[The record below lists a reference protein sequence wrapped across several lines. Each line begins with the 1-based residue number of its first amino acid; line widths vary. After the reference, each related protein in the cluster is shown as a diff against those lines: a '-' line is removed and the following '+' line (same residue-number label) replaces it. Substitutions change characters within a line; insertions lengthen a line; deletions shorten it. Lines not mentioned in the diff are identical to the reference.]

1 MVKFRLTCLS
11 CSKVFPE
18 SLPAMNCTSCGGQL
32 DARVDIERL
41 KERCNTPASFAAFKG
56 PVATSMWR
64 YFDFL
69 PLLDYRHVISL
80 GEGSTPLL
88 ASEHLGPSLGL
99 GHVSFKVE
107 TGNPTGSFKDRQV
120 SMGISRAVEMGARGV
135 ITVSSGNVGAA
146 VSAYSARAG
155 LPALIFVPEMSPANK
170 VAQVQAYGA
179 RVFKVKTN
187 STSGILDA
195 VSPAC
200 ARHGFTNLMTAS
212 QVNPYINHG
221 AKTLAYEI
229 VHDRVVAGSD
239 PAPDAIVC
247 PAGGGGLLSHV
258 YQGFVDLLELGVIE
272 SLPRFIAVQP
282 AGCPPLSRAILD
294 GTPIE
299 DVYKHP
305 WTNINT
311 IATALADDV
320 PLDARLAI
328 PAVQKTGG
336 TACIVDDA
344 AILDGEK
351 RLARMEGI
359 FAEPSSSTTAA
370 ALVQLAG
377 AGKIGKSEHVVLL
390 VTGSGFKDMD
400 AVKRIN
406 PELPVAALDHDWN
419 EEFAKMAVAPT
430 EEIIAKAIM
439 KKGTK
444 NSVKCQNDGRHHKIR
459 RHGHTGKQPVQP
471 GLDRG
476 KHALCFGPGSGGQG
490 WKDTEQHRGSNGGGT
505 RKHQDNHRE
514 GGCQG

>member
-1 MVKFRLTCLS
+1 MVKFKLVCTTCRKEL
-11 CSKVFPE
+11 PE
-18 SLPAMNCTSCGGQL
+18 SSPAMACPACGGQL
-32 DARVDIERL
+32 DARVQLEWI
-41 KERCNTPASFAAFKG
+41 KERCSSPATFAAFKG
-56 PVATSMWR
+56 PVARSMWR

-69 PLLDYRHVISL
+69 PLLEFRHVISL

-88 ASEHLGPSLGL
+88 ASKHLGPSLNL
-99 GHVSFKVE
+99 SNVSFKVE

-120 SMGISRAVEMGARGV
+120 SIGISRAFEMGARGV

-155 LPALIFVPEMSPANK
+155 LPALVFVPEMSPANK

-179 RVFKVKTN
+179 RVFKIKTN

-195 VSPAC
+195 VAPAC
-200 ARHGFTNLMTAS
+200 AKHGFTNLMTAS
-212 QVNPYINHG
+212 QVNPYINNG

-229 VHDRVVAGSD
+229 VHDRIGAGPD
-239 PAPDAIVC
+239 PAPDAVVC
-247 PAGGGGLLSHV
+247 PAGGGGLISHV
-258 YQGFVDLLELGVIE
+258 YQGFVDLLELGVIARI
-272 SLPRFIAVQP
+272 PRFIAVQP
-282 AGCPPLSRAILD
+282 AGCAPLSRAILD

-351 RLARMEGI
+351 RLARLEGI

-370 ALVQLAG
+370 ALVQLAE
-377 AGKIGKSEHVVLL
+377 AGKIDKSEQVVLL
-390 VTGSGFKDMD
+390 ITGSGFKDMD
-400 AVKRIN
+400 AAKRIN
-406 PELPVAALDHDWN
+406 PELPVVPMTHDWDA
-419 EEFAKMAVAPT
+419 EFARVSEQATGAR
-430 EEIIAKAIM
+430 
-439 KKGTK
+439 KKK
-444 NSVKCQNDGRHHKIR
+444 
-459 RHGHTGKQPVQP
+459 
-471 GLDRG
+471 
-476 KHALCFGPGSGGQG
+476 
-490 WKDTEQHRGSNGGGT
+490 
-505 RKHQDNHRE
+505 
-514 GGCQG
+514 

>member
-1 MVKFRLTCLS
+1 MAKFKLVCTS
-11 CSKVFPE
+11 CRKELPE
-18 SLPAMNCTSCGGQL
+18 SSPAMACPACGGQL
-32 DARVDIERL
+32 DARVQLDGI
-41 KERCNTPASFAAFKG
+41 KERCNSPAAFAAIKG
-56 PVATSMWR
+56 PVARSMWR

-69 PLLDYRHVISL
+69 PLLDASHVVSL

-88 ASEHLGPSLGL
+88 ASKHLGLSLGL
-99 GHVSFKVE
+99 ANVSFKVE

-120 SMGISRAVEMGARGV
+120 SMGISRAAEMGARGV
-135 ITVSSGNVGAA
+135 VTVSSGNVGAA

-155 LPALIFVPEMSPANK
+155 LPALVFVPEMSPANK

-195 VSPAC
+195 VAPAC
-200 ARHGFTNLMTAS
+200 AKYGFTNLMTAS

-229 VHDRVVAGSD
+229 VHDRILAGTE

-258 YQGFVDLLELGVIE
+258 YQGFADLLELGVIE
-272 SLPRFIAVQP
+272 RIPRFLAVQP
-282 AGCPPLSRAILD
+282 AGCAPLSRAILD

-305 WTNINT
+305 WTDINT

-344 AILDGEK
+344 AILDGER
-351 RLARMEGI
+351 RLARLEGI

-370 ALVQLAG
+370 ALVQLAE
-377 AGKIGKSEHVVLL
+377 AGKIGRSEHVVLL
-390 VTGSGFKDMD
+390 ITGSGFKDMD
-400 AVKRIN
+400 AARRIN
-406 PELPVAALDHDWN
+406 PELPIVALDHDWTA
-419 EEFAKMAVAPT
+419 EFAKVAMASPGETAVKA
-430 EEIIAKAIM
+430 AKPS
-439 KKGTK
+439 K
-444 NSVKCQNDGRHHKIR
+444 N
-459 RHGHTGKQPVQP
+459 
-471 GLDRG
+471 
-476 KHALCFGPGSGGQG
+476 
-490 WKDTEQHRGSNGGGT
+490 
-505 RKHQDNHRE
+505 RKPK
-514 GGCQG
+514 

>member
-1 MVKFRLTCLS
+1 MAKFRLTCLS
-11 CSKVFPE
+11 CAKELPE
-18 SLPAMNCTSCGGQL
+18 SSKSVKCPSCGGQL
-32 DARVDIERL
+32 DARVDLGPL
-41 KERCNTPASFAAFKG
+41 KERCSSPASFAAYKG
-56 PVATSMWR
+56 LPVRSMWR

-69 PLLDYRHVISL
+69 PLLDASHVASL

-88 ASEHLGPSLGL
+88 ASKHLGPSLGL
-99 GHVSFKVE
+99 AHVSFKVE

-120 SMGISRAVEMGARGV
+120 SMGISRAIELGARGV

-155 LPALIFVPEMSPANK
+155 LPAMVFVPEMSPDNK

-187 STSGILDA
+187 STSGILGA
-195 VSPAC
+195 LAPAC
-200 ARHGFTNLMTAS
+200 AKHGFMNLMTAS

-229 VHDRVVAGSD
+229 VRDRIASGLD

-258 YQGFVDLLELGVIE
+258 YQGFADMQELGVIHRI
-272 SLPRFIAVQP
+272 PRFIAVQP

-294 GTPIE
+294 GTPID

-305 WTNINT
+305 WTDINT

-328 PAVQKTGG
+328 PAVKNTGG
-336 TACIVDDA
+336 TACIVDDD

-351 RLARMEGI
+351 RLARLEGI
-359 FAEPSSSTTAA
+359 FAEPSSATTAA
-370 ALVQLAG
+370 ALVQLVQQG
-377 AGKIGKSEHVVLL
+377 TVDKSEHVVLI

-400 AVKRIN
+400 SARRLN
-406 PELPVAALDHDWN
+406 PVLPVVALDHDWDA
-419 EEFAKMAVAPT
+419 ELAKVSSELGASRLKGIEKKPT
-430 EEIIAKAIM
+430 
-439 KKGTK
+439 KKK
-444 NSVKCQNDGRHHKIR
+444 R
-459 RHGHTGKQPVQP
+459 
-471 GLDRG
+471 
-476 KHALCFGPGSGGQG
+476 
-490 WKDTEQHRGSNGGGT
+490 
-505 RKHQDNHRE
+505 
-514 GGCQG
+514 